1 MEPKTTTQA
10 LGGTIQ
16 NVEHSVP
23 KYESVMLIDDNTI
36 DTFINRKL
44 IENNGFCGRVTS
56 YNDAR
61 EALDFLKQASEQE
74 WPELIFL
81 DIMMPEMDGFA
92 FLEAFERLDRGQK
105 NRIKV
110 VMLSTS
116 DSFKDLNRANKN
128 VLVRKFLNKPLTADM
143 LKAIHV

>member
-1 MEPKTTTQA
+1 MEPKTTTQVDT
-10 LGGTIQ
+10 GVIQ
-16 NVEHSVP
+16 TADNTYP
-23 KYESVMLIDDNTI
+23 KYDSVMLIDDNTI

-44 IENNGFCGRVTS
+44 IENNGFSANVSS

-61 EALDFLKQASEQE
+61 EALDFLKQASQQE
-74 WPELIFL
+74 WPDLIFL

-105 NRIKV
+105 DRIKI

-116 DSFKDLNRANKN
+116 ESFKDLNRANKN
-128 VLVRKFLNKPLTADM
+128 VLVRKFLNKPLSPEM
-143 LKAIHV
+143 LKAISV